1 MILVRAFLVL
11 AAFTLTA
18 CAVRQ
23 VDGVV
28 QGGREVFQGLSF
40 REIDGGG
47 MVSIASSRGVT
58 CDGDFVYVAP
68 HEGKG
73 TFYCTDG
80 RTGPFSFVA
89 TGRRGTG
96 TGTIAGQPFVFRFS

>member
-1 MILVRAFLVL
+1 MILVRAFLII

-28 QGGREVFQGLSF
+28 QGGREVFHGVSF

-47 MVSIASSRGVT
+47 MVSIASSRGT
-58 CDGDFVYVAP
+58 SCQGDFVYTAP

-73 TFYCTDG
+73 TFTCNDG
-80 RTGPFSFVA
+80 RTGPFGFVA

-96 TGTIAGQPFVFRFS
+96 TGTIGGQPFVFRFS